1 MSQAQ
6 LQEARMISEQLS
18 VTEKIQLIEWLSIQ
32 LRQALDTPRQPAD
45 PDAQPQNGVSTNG
58 HNHVHHDTIE
68 TSTDQTAVTWT
79 DEEIRAMM
87 KPTPKTGAEIA
98 AMLES
103 GEIDTTVGR
112 EMEISDVVTWL
123 ENLRRQERI
132 DRGLEG

>member
-1 MSQAQ
+1 MTQAQ

-18 VTEKIQLIEWLSIQ
+18 VTEKIQLIEWLSVQ

-58 HNHVHHDTIE
+58 HNHTHHDAIE
-68 TSTDQTAVTWT
+68 TSTIDASTDQTAATWT

-112 EMEISDVVTWL
+112 RWKSLMS
-123 ENLRRQERI
+123 
-132 DRGLEG
+132 